1 MESRKITIEGIDIL
15 MEKSKKAGKISLSV
29 RPVRGVRVA
38 VPLAASFRTAEKF
51 ARSKI
56 PWIKKSLSKIKKIEQ
71 SHNNS
76 PELTEPLNKR
86 KSRTILINRLDQL
99 AGRYGFTYN
108 RVSIRNQKTRWG
120 SCSGSNN
127 INLNI
132 NLVRLPGELMDYVI
146 LHELV
151 HTRIKNHSRAF
162 WRELDLYVGNSK
174 KTDAM
179 LKKYSLSIL
188 RHNPDESSE
197 L

>member
-1 MESRKITIEGIDIL
+1 MESRKVIIEGIEIL

-38 VPLAASFRTAEKF
+38 VPLTASFGIAEKF
-51 ARSKI
+51 AHSKI
-56 PWIKKSLSKIKKIEQ
+56 MWIKKSLSKIKKIEE
-71 SHNNS
+71 SHNNF
-76 PELTEPLNKR
+76 PELSKPLKKK
-86 KSRTILINRLDQL
+86 KSRIILINRLNQL
-99 AGRYGFTYN
+99 AERYGFSFN
-108 RVSIRNQKTRWG
+108 RVFVRNQKTRWG
-120 SCSGSNN
+120 SCSSNNN

-151 HTRIKNHSRAF
+151 HTRIKNHSRSF

-174 KTDAM
+174 KTDSR

>member
-1 MESRKITIEGIDIL
+1 MESINVTIEGIEIL
-15 MEKSKKAGKISLSV
+15 MEKSKKAGKISISV

-51 ARSKI
+51 AQSKI
-56 PWIKKSLSKIKKIEQ
+56 HWIKKSLSKIKKIEE
-71 SHNNS
+71 SHNSS
-76 PELTEPLNKR
+76 PELTKPLNRK
-86 KSRTILINRLDQL
+86 KSRSILISRLNQL
-99 AGRYGFTYN
+99 AERYGFLFN
-108 RVSIRNQKTRWG
+108 RVFIRNQKTRWG
-120 SCSGSNN
+120 SCSSNNN

-151 HTRIKNHSRAF
+151 HTRIKNHSRSF
-162 WRELDLYVGNSK
+162 WRELDLYIGNSK
-174 KTDAM
+174 KTDAL

-188 RHNPDESSE
+188 RHNPQESSE

>member
-1 MESRKITIEGIDIL
+1 MESRKITIEGIEIL
-15 MEKSKKAGKISLSV
+15 MERSKKAGKISLSV

-38 VPLAASFRTAEKF
+38 VPLAASFGAAEKF

-56 PWIKKSLSKIKKIEQ
+56 IWIKKSLSKIKKIEE

-76 PELTEPLNKR
+76 PELSEPMNRR
-86 KSRTILINRLDQL
+86 KSRTILINRLNQL
-99 AGRYGFTYN
+99 AERYGFVFN

-120 SCSGSNN
+120 SCSSNNN

-146 LHELV
+146 MHELV
-151 HTRIKNHSRAF
+151 HTRIKNHSRSF
-162 WRELDLYVGNSK
+162 WRELDIYVGNSK
-174 KTDAM
+174 KTDAR
-179 LKKYSLSIL
+179 LKKFSLSIL

>member
-1 MESRKITIEGIDIL
+1 

-38 VPLAASFRTAEKF
+38 VPLAASFRAAEKF
-51 ARSKI
+51 AQSKI

-76 PELTEPLNKR
+76 PGLSEPLNKR

-99 AGRYGFTYN
+99 AERYGFTYN
-108 RVSIRNQKTRWG
+108 RVFIRNQKTRWG